1 MVDEDSFQS
10 HIMQTLTDFQQKLLR
25 LRDIQ
30 SQLQKQKSDLA
41 TKKAELAKQLQQLQQ
56 KETELNN
63 LLSQSRQKEMELQ
76 QQIEEEQQP
85 IPQPSPELQKEL
97 LSLLRGD
104 AIAALRLLKSQ
115 QERNP
120 GRSADWCL
128 EKVIWDLKRDRY

>member
-1 MVDEDSFQS
+1 MHS
-10 HIMQTLTDFQQKLLR
+10 LTGNQVKLLELQHIQFR
-25 LRDIQ
+25 LQ
-30 SQLQKQKSDLA
+30 TQKS
-41 TKKAELAKQLQQLQQ
+41 ELMRSKTELEKQLRQLQQ
-56 KETELNN
+56 KEAELNK
-63 LLSQSRQKEMELQ
+63 LLAQAAQKELQLLQ
-76 QQIEEEQQP
+76 QVEEVEEEQQP